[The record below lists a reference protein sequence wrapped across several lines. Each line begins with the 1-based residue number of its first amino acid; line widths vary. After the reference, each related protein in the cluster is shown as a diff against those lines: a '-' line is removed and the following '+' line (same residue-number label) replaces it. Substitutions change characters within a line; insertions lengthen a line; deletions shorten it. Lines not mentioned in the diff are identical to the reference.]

1 MGEIKQSSSQHQNLS
16 KILDQGL
23 LPNSLVDPLSNS
35 QKASKDTGSLLNSDI
50 YLGYSQRNT
59 MTATPPTF
67 VDMDLLNP
75 EEPKKDSRRTKERKI
90 CDIVE
95 SVTLWRK
102 LYNGIPDNKG
112 HLLRYSLDDAAK
124 KVGVSK
130 KSLDDYLLQIRLGKR
145 YGFDFEKHK
154 HDRVGVLRKF
164 VKKCKAQDQ
173 K

>member
-1 MGEIKQSSSQHQNLS
+1 
-16 KILDQGL
+16 
-23 LPNSLVDPLSNS
+23 
-35 QKASKDTGSLLNSDI
+35 
-50 YLGYSQRNT
+50 

-75 EEPKKDSRRTKERKI
+75 EEPRKDSRRTKERKI

-102 LYNGIPDNKG
+102 LYNGISDNKG

-130 KSLDDYLLQIRLGKR
+130 KSLDDYLLQIRLGKK
-145 YGFDFEKHK
+145 YKFDFEKHK
-154 HDRVGVLRKF
+154 DDRVGVLRKF
-164 VKKCKAQDQ
+164 VKKCKSQDQ